1 MKNIHFLSI
10 SPKAIL
16 HLMNKTH
23 SEKNTVCDFYKLPF
37 IILLRELIMM
47 EYEAETSGNMLHY

>member
-23 SEKNTVCDFYKLPF
+23 SEKKHSLRILQIAFY
-37 IILLRELIMM
+37 
-47 EYEAETSGNMLHY
+47 YTSKGIDNDGI